1 MLLILLE
8 RRNVMQTIAKISLDL
23 YNKNI
28 VKVSAKQYDT
38 GRGIEVTCTHNGIIY
53 DVDTNT
59 TSAFVRFKKPDGF
72 NVFNQC
78 EIVNNRIMIELTQQ
92 MLVVLGKCDVDV
104 MIMRKVYSLGE
115 KSIDDIIQLDAPIV
129 STMNFTLN
137 IEPIPIDY
145 DDIESSYEFDALTE
159 ALAHLDKQDKIIK
172 DFQDDLKNHK
182 FVLTD
187 DKNVA
192 NGIAPLDI
200 NKKILSENINF
211 GTTTGTVFEGS
222 RGKTV
227 ESNLDAHV
235 TNRSNPHSVTKSQVG
250 LGNVDNTSDAN
261 KSVKYATSAGSTT
274 TATKATQD
282 SAGQQINT
290 TYIKSLSVSGK
301 VITYAKGDGTTGTI
315 TTQDTNT
322 TNTTGST
329 NTSSK
334 IFLVGATSQA
344 ASPVTYSHDTA
355 YVGTDGCLYSN
366 STRVVSEVTQST
378 EPTIQKTGD
387 YWIIEG

>member
-1 MLLILLE
+1 
-8 RRNVMQTIAKISLDL
+8 MQTIAKISLDL

-92 MLVVLGKCDVDV
+92 MLVVPGKCDVDV

-250 LGNVDNTSDAN
+250 LGNVDNTADAN

-355 YVGTDGCLYSN
+355 YVGSDGCLYSN

>member
-1 MLLILLE
+1 
-8 RRNVMQTIAKISLDL
+8 MQTIAKISLDL

-59 TSAFVRFKKPDGF
+59 TSAFLRFKKPDGF

-92 MLVVLGKCDVDV
+92 MLVVPGKCDVDV

-250 LGNVDNTSDAN
+250 LGNVDNTADAN

>member
-1 MLLILLE
+1 
-8 RRNVMQTIAKISLDL
+8 MQTIAKISLDL

-92 MLVVLGKCDVDV
+92 MLVVPGKCDVDV

-115 KSIDDIIQLDAPIV
+115 KSIDDIIQLDVPIV

-261 KSVKYATSAGSTT
+261 KSVKYAISAGSTT
-274 TATKATQD
+274 TATKD

>member
-1 MLLILLE
+1 
-8 RRNVMQTIAKISLDL
+8 MQTIAKISLDL

-59 TSAFVRFKKPDGF
+59 TSAFVRFKKPDDF

-92 MLVVLGKCDVDV
+92 MLVVPGKCDVDV

-250 LGNVDNTSDAN
+250 LGNVDNTADAN

>member
-1 MLLILLE
+1 
-8 RRNVMQTIAKISLDL
+8 MQTIAKISLDL

-92 MLVVLGKCDVDV
+92 MLVVPGKCDVDV

-250 LGNVDNTSDAN
+250 LGNIDNTADAN

>member
-1 MLLILLE
+1 
-8 RRNVMQTIAKISLDL
+8 MQTIAKISLDL

-92 MLVVLGKCDVDV
+92 MLVVPGKCDVDV

-250 LGNVDNTSDAN
+250 LGNVDNTADAN

-355 YVGTDGCLYSN
+355 YIGIDGCLYSN

>member
-1 MLLILLE
+1 
-8 RRNVMQTIAKISLDL
+8 MQTIAKISLDL

-92 MLVVLGKCDVDV
+92 MLVVPGKCDVDV

-261 KSVKYATSAGSTT
+261 KSVKYAISAGSTT

-329 NTSSK
+329 NTSNK

-344 ASPVTYSHDTA
+344 SAPVTYSHDTA

>member
-1 MLLILLE
+1 
-8 RRNVMQTIAKISLDL
+8 MQTIAKISLDL

-92 MLVVLGKCDVDV
+92 MLVVPGKCDVDV

-250 LGNVDNTSDAN
+250 LGNVDNTADAN

-344 ASPVTYSHDTA
+344 ASPITYSHNTA

>member
-1 MLLILLE
+1 
-8 RRNVMQTIAKISLDL
+8 MQTIAKISLDL

-53 DVDTNT
+53 DIDTNT

-92 MLVVLGKCDVDV
+92 MLVVPGKCDVDV

>member
-1 MLLILLE
+1 
-8 RRNVMQTIAKISLDL
+8 MQTIAKISLDL

-92 MLVVLGKCDVDV
+92 MLVVPGKCDVDV

-222 RGKTV
+222 RGKIV

-250 LGNVDNTSDAN
+250 LGNVDNTADAN

-355 YVGTDGCLYSN
+355 YVGIDGCLYSN

>member
-1 MLLILLE
+1 
-8 RRNVMQTIAKISLDL
+8 MQTIAKISLDL

-92 MLVVLGKCDVDV
+92 MLVVPGKCDVDV

-282 SAGQQINT
+282 STGQQINT

>member
-1 MLLILLE
+1 
-8 RRNVMQTIAKISLDL
+8 MQTIAKISLDL

-59 TSAFVRFKKPDGF
+59 TSAFVRFKKPDVF

-92 MLVVLGKCDVDV
+92 MLVVPGKCDVDV

-250 LGNVDNTSDAN
+250 LGNVDNTADAN

>member
-1 MLLILLE
+1 
-8 RRNVMQTIAKISLDL
+8 MQTIAKISLDL

-92 MLVVLGKCDVDV
+92 MLVVPGKCDVDV

-115 KSIDDIIQLDAPIV
+115 KSIDDIIQLDVPIV

-261 KSVKYATSAGSTT
+261 KSVKYAISAGSTT

>member
-1 MLLILLE
+1 
-8 RRNVMQTIAKISLDL
+8 MQTIAKISLDL

-92 MLVVLGKCDVDV
+92 MLVVPGKCDVDV

-227 ESNLDAHV
+227 ESNLNAHV

-250 LGNVDNTSDAN
+250 LGNVDNTADAN

>member
-1 MLLILLE
+1 
-8 RRNVMQTIAKISLDL
+8 MQTIAKISLDL

-78 EIVNNRIMIELTQQ
+78 EIVNNRIMIELTLQ
-92 MLVVLGKCDVDV
+92 MLVVPGKCDVDV

>member
-1 MLLILLE
+1 
-8 RRNVMQTIAKISLDL
+8 MQTIAKISLDL

-92 MLVVLGKCDVDV
+92 MLVVPGKCDVDV

-200 NKKILSENINF
+200 NKKILRENINF

-250 LGNVDNTSDAN
+250 LGNVDNTADAN

>member
-1 MLLILLE
+1 
-8 RRNVMQTIAKISLDL
+8 MQTIAKISLDL

-92 MLVVLGKCDVDV
+92 MLVVPGKCDVDV

-200 NKKILSENINF
+200 NKKILSENINW

>member
-1 MLLILLE
+1 
-8 RRNVMQTIAKISLDL
+8 MQTIAKISLDL

-92 MLVVLGKCDVDV
+92 MLVVPGKCDVDV

-250 LGNVDNTSDAN
+250 LGNVDNTADAN

-282 SAGQQINT
+282 SDGQQINT

-344 ASPVTYSHDTA
+344 ASPVTYSHNTA

>member
-1 MLLILLE
+1 
-8 RRNVMQTIAKISLDL
+8 MQTIAKISLDL

-92 MLVVLGKCDVDV
+92 MLVVPGKCDVDV

-115 KSIDDIIQLDAPIV
+115 KSIDDIIQLDVPIV

-261 KSVKYATSAGSTT
+261 KSVKYAISAGST
-274 TATKATQD
+274 TKATQD

>member
-1 MLLILLE
+1 
-8 RRNVMQTIAKISLDL
+8 MQTIAKISLDL

-92 MLVVLGKCDVDV
+92 MLVVPGKCYVDV

>member
-1 MLLILLE
+1 
-8 RRNVMQTIAKISLDL
+8 MQTIAKISLDL

-78 EIVNNRIMIELTQQ
+78 EIINNRIMIELTQQ
-92 MLVVLGKCDVDV
+92 MLVVPGKCDVDV

>member
-1 MLLILLE
+1 
-8 RRNVMQTIAKISLDL
+8 MQTIAKISLDL

-92 MLVVLGKCDVDV
+92 MLVVPGKCDVDV

-222 RGKTV
+222 RGKTI

-250 LGNVDNTSDAN
+250 LGNVDNTADAN

-355 YVGTDGCLYSN
+355 YVGIDGCLYSN

>member
-1 MLLILLE
+1 
-8 RRNVMQTIAKISLDL
+8 MQTIAKISLDL

-92 MLVVLGKCDVDV
+92 MLVVPGKCDVDV

-250 LGNVDNTSDAN
+250 LGNVDNTADAN

-301 VITYAKGDGTTGTI
+301 VITYAKGDGTTGII

>member
-1 MLLILLE
+1 
-8 RRNVMQTIAKISLDL
+8 MQTIAKISLDL

-92 MLVVLGKCDVDV
+92 MLVVPGKCDVDV

-235 TNRSNPHSVTKSQVG
+235 TNRSNPHSVTKSQIG
-250 LGNVDNTSDAN
+250 LGNVDNTADAN

>member
-1 MLLILLE
+1 
-8 RRNVMQTIAKISLDL
+8 MQTIAKISLDL

-92 MLVVLGKCDVDV
+92 MLVVPGKCDVDV

-282 SAGQQINT
+282 STGQQINT

-344 ASPVTYSHDTA
+344 ASPVTYSHDTV

>member
-1 MLLILLE
+1 
-8 RRNVMQTIAKISLDL
+8 MQTIAKISLDL

-92 MLVVLGKCDVDV
+92 MLVVPGKCDVDV

-301 VITYAKGDGTTGTI
+301 VITYAKGDGTTCTI

>member
-1 MLLILLE
+1 
-8 RRNVMQTIAKISLDL
+8 MQTIAKISLDL

-92 MLVVLGKCDVDV
+92 MLVVPGKCDVDV

-250 LGNVDNTSDAN
+250 LGNVDNTADAN

-355 YVGTDGCLYSN
+355 YVGNDGCLYSN

>member
-1 MLLILLE
+1 
-8 RRNVMQTIAKISLDL
+8 MQTIAKISLDL

>member
-1 MLLILLE
+1 
-8 RRNVMQTIAKISLDL
+8 MQTIAKISLDL

-59 TSAFVRFKKPDGF
+59 ISAFIRFKKPDGF

-92 MLVVLGKCDVDV
+92 MLVVPGKCDVDV

-250 LGNVDNTSDAN
+250 LGNVDNTADAN

>member
-1 MLLILLE
+1 
-8 RRNVMQTIAKISLDL
+8 MQTIAKISLDL

-92 MLVVLGKCDVDV
+92 MLVVPGKCDVDV

-282 SAGQQINT
+282 SDGQQINT

>member
-1 MLLILLE
+1 
-8 RRNVMQTIAKISLDL
+8 MQTIAKISLDL

-92 MLVVLGKCDVDV
+92 MLVVPGKCDVDV

-282 SAGQQINT
+282 SSGQQINT

>member
-1 MLLILLE
+1 
-8 RRNVMQTIAKISLDL
+8 MQTIAKISLDL

-92 MLVVLGKCDVDV
+92 MLVVPGKCDVDV

-250 LGNVDNTSDAN
+250 LGNVDNTADAN

-344 ASPVTYSHDTA
+344 ASPVTYSHNTA

>member
-1 MLLILLE
+1 
-8 RRNVMQTIAKISLDL
+8 MQTIAKISLDL

-92 MLVVLGKCDVDV
+92 MLVVPGKCDVDV

-137 IEPIPIDY
+137 TEPIPIDY

-250 LGNVDNTSDAN
+250 LGNVDNTADAN

>member
-1 MLLILLE
+1 
-8 RRNVMQTIAKISLDL
+8 MQTIAKISLDL

-78 EIVNNRIMIELTQQ
+78 EILNNRIMIELTQQ
-92 MLVVLGKCDVDV
+92 MLAVPGKCDVDV

-129 STMNFTLN
+129 STMNFMLN

-182 FVLTD
+182 FVLTE
-187 DKNVA
+187 DKDVA
-192 NGIAPLDI
+192 NGVPSLDANTKVPL
-200 NKKILSENINF
+200 KELYEA
-211 GTTTGTVFEGS
+211 TTTSKGITQLTDS
-222 RGKTV
+222 V
-227 ESNLDAHV
+227 ES
-235 TNRSNPHSVTKSQVG
+235 
-250 LGNVDNTSDAN
+250 TSITTAATPN
-261 KSVKYATSAGSTT
+261 SVK
-274 TATKATQD
+274 
-282 SAGQQINT
+282 
-290 TYIKSLSVSGK
+290 
-301 VITYAKGDGTTGTI
+301 ITYDTLIEAENTI
-315 TTQDTNT
+315 
-322 TNTTGST
+322 
-329 NTSSK
+329 
-334 IFLVGATSQA
+334 
-344 ASPVTYSHDTA
+344 VTEEDIDSLFAD
-355 YVGTDGCLYSN
+355 N
-366 STRVVSEVTQST
+366 
-378 EPTIQKTGD
+378 
-387 YWIIEG
+387 

>member
-1 MLLILLE
+1 
-8 RRNVMQTIAKISLDL
+8 MQTIAKISLDL

-92 MLVVLGKCDVDV
+92 MLVVPGKCDVDV

-250 LGNVDNTSDAN
+250 LGNVDNTADAN

-282 SAGQQINT
+282 SDGQQINT

>member
-1 MLLILLE
+1 
-8 RRNVMQTIAKISLDL
+8 MQTIAKISLDL

-38 GRGIEVTCTHNGIIY
+38 GRGIEVTCIHNGIIY

-92 MLVVLGKCDVDV
+92 MLVVPGKCDVDV

>member
-1 MLLILLE
+1 
-8 RRNVMQTIAKISLDL
+8 MQTIAKISLDL

-92 MLVVLGKCDVDV
+92 MLVVPGKCDVDV

-211 GTTTGTVFEGS
+211 GTITGTVFEGS

-250 LGNVDNTSDAN
+250 LGNVDNTADAN

>member
-1 MLLILLE
+1 
-8 RRNVMQTIAKISLDL
+8 MQTIAKISLDL

-92 MLVVLGKCDVDV
+92 MLVVPGKCDVDV

-115 KSIDDIIQLDAPIV
+115 KSIDDIIQLYAPIV

-250 LGNVDNTSDAN
+250 LGNVDNTADAN

>member
-1 MLLILLE
+1 
-8 RRNVMQTIAKISLDL
+8 MQTIAKISLDL

-92 MLVVLGKCDVDV
+92 MLVVPGKCEVDV

-250 LGNVDNTSDAN
+250 LGNVDNTADAN